1 MIHFTVT
8 LDYPCIFFLK
18 VFDNDKEI
26 FAVFKDSFIDEGNF
40 VTECMTI
47 IDQCMNNRFFQ
58 SFTEDYVNKLIYCN
72 INLTDSFVN
81 ECKIRQ
87 ITIANLNKIINLII
101 NKLNHKFPLIHIN
114 YNHKVKYNH
123 CTLNIWLYTMLCIS
137 IILVLLFI
145 WLF

>member
-1 MIHFTVT
+1 MIYFTVT

-26 FAVFKDSFIDEGNF
+26 FGVFKDSFIDEGNF

-81 ECKIRQ
+81 ECKIRK

-101 NKLNHKFPLIHIN
+101 SKLLHKFPFIHIN
-114 YNHKVKYNH
+114 YNHKVRSNQY
-123 CTLNIWLYTMLCIS
+123 TLNIWLYTMLCIS